1 MKKIKIFLA
10 SSIREFQ
17 YERNLIGDTIRKL
30 QDYLIDDGIRIN
42 LFECEFADN
51 SISNR
56 RKQEIYN
63 EELSDTDIFIMLVG
77 KTIGEF
83 TLEEYNEA
91 KKRGVKNI
99 AIIFKDLKYDI
110 KVENLK
116 NALINEEIY
125 NYKTDLELVNAIKS
139 IINTKL
145 EV

>member
-1 MKKIKIFLA
+1 MDKKDEINQINEIINKLD
-10 SSIREFQ
+10 
-17 YERNLIGDTIRKL
+17 LI
-30 QDYLIDDGIRIN
+30 QDD
-42 LFECEFADN
+42 EWQQ
-51 SISNR
+51 
-56 RKQEIYN
+56 QES
-63 EELSDTDIFIMLVG
+63 E
-77 KTIGEF
+77 

-116 NALINEEIY
+116 STLINEEVY

>member
-1 MKKIKIFLA
+1 M
-10 SSIREFQ
+10 
-17 YERNLIGDTIRKL
+17 

-116 NALINEEIY
+116 STLINEEVY